1 MSLMSTMEILSSGL
15 TATRLRMNLTASNLA
30 NANSTRSAEG
40 GGPYRRRD
48 AVYKTTDVAMHAPSF
63 SQVLTDKYSSAVK
76 GVKVSEVVED
86 TRPPRQVY
94 DPGHPDAN
102 ADGIVKFPNVNVIE
116 EMVDMIVASRIYEA
130 GITAMQSV
138 KSMAPKTLTIGR

>member
-1 MSLMSTMEILSSGL
+1 MSLMTTMEILSSGL

-30 NANSTRSAEG
+30 NANSTRSAKGE
-40 GGPYRRRD
+40 GPYRRRD
-48 AVYKTTDVAMHAPSF
+48 PVYKTTDVAMHSPTF
-63 SQVLTDKYSSAVK
+63 SQVLTDKYSDAVK
-76 GVKVSEVVED
+76 GVRVTDVVED

-116 EMVDMIVASRIYEA
+116 EMVDMIVASRVYEA

-138 KSMAPKTLTIGR
+138 KSMAQKTLSIGK

>member
-1 MSLMSTMEILSSGL
+1 MSLMTTMEILSSGL

-48 AVYKTTDVAMHAPSF
+48 AVYQTTDVALHRPSF
-63 SQVLTDKYSSAVK
+63 SQVLTDKYSGAVK
-76 GVKVSEVVED
+76 GVKVTDVVED

-138 KSMAPKTLTIGR
+138 KSMAQKTLTIGR